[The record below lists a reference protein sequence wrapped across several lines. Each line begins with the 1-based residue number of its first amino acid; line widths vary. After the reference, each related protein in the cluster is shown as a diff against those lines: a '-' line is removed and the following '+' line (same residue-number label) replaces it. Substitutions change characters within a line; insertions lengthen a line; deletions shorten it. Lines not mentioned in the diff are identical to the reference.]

1 VTSAVPKRRDPVN
14 SRQRLVVSAV
24 EVFAAHGPHEA
35 TVDEICRKAGLT
47 KRMAYHYF
55 GSKRGLYAEALSYVY
70 DQFFSVEVSLSTMLM
85 EAEELL
91 DRLVHRYYEFLDAN
105 PEFVRL
111 LCFENLNEGRIAE
124 TLHLKDKKAP
134 IILALQL
141 AMEKGQQQGRFR
153 KDIDVTELLASI
165 FSLCFFYFAN
175 RYTMR
180 QLFPDAAP
188 SKERMPA
195 RIDHVVGLLLRGIRD
210 ANGGE
215 GKEGKSA

>member
-1 VTSAVPKRRDPVN
+1 MTPTVVKRRDPVN
-14 SRQRLVVSAV
+14 SRQKLIAAAV

-35 TVDEICRKAGLT
+35 TVDEICRKADLT

-55 GSKRGLYAEALSYVY
+55 GSKRGLYAEALAYVY
-70 DQFFSVEVSLSTMLM
+70 DQFFSVEISLSTMLM
-85 EAEELL
+85 PAEELL
-91 DRLVHRYYEFLDAN
+91 DQLVHRYYEFLDAN

-111 LCFENLNEGRIAE
+111 ICYENLNEGRIAE

-141 AMEKGQQQGRFR
+141 ALEKGQQQGRFR

-180 QLFPDAAP
+180 ELFPDAAP
-188 SKERMPA
+188 SKSRMPG
-195 RIDHVVGLLLRGIRD
+195 RVQHVVGLLLKGIREVD
-210 ANGGE
+210 GASGGNQQQ
-215 GKEGKSA
+215 